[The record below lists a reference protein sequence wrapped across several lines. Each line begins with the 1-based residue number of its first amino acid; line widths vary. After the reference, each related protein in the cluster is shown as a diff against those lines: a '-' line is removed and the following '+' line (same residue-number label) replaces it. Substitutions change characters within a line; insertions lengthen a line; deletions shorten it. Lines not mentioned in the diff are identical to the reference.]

1 MARPSAFSTF
11 LRALA
16 APLIALALVALLWLA
31 GVTERV
37 DRAWFDL
44 LQRKLADQAPVPDD
58 TAIVLIDEESLQT
71 MGSEAYGMRW
81 PWPRSAFAS
90 LFAGLH
96 RAGARRIVVDLI
108 FFENSTDQE
117 QDLLLGGVAAGLTEV
132 TLGASRHPR
141 NGIVQLPVIWPPPFR
156 AEQQRYF
163 AGRSRW
169 GYVNS
174 VPDADGVI
182 RHYLRGDSLVEAA
195 LQRPAGDGPPV
206 PELLRWRGS
215 LGDLDRRGVP
225 VLSAYPFVQVG
236 MTMLGDG
243 TVFDPAGLVAL
254 IDAAPEPE
262 GEHFRAVRG
271 RTVFVGVNAKAAFD
285 AVATP
290 CAAHT
295 GEGSRVE
302 PGVIVHWT
310 AHANFVSGDF
320 LTDTGARASLAALL
334 VVVVLVAVY
343 GRKGV
348 GLLAPG
354 LAAGIP
360 AALLVGGS
368 AMMFNFSVWVAPAL
382 PVTGAAAVFSAV
394 AVQSFRLERARK
406 REIQGWFGTYV
417 SPAVVKRLV
426 QDPDS
431 LKLGGERRELTVFF
445 SDLAGFT
452 TLSERMSPDQ
462 LVTLVNTFLEHL
474 TECVIEQG
482 CYLDKYI
489 GDSIMAVF
497 GSPEELDNHALAAC
511 RAALTSQRCLEKLN
525 DQLERDHG
533 VRLGMRIGINT
544 GDMIVGNV
552 GSAKKRNYTVLGD
565 AVNLASRLEGAN
577 KEFGTAILL
586 GPLTAARVA
595 DAMLTR
601 PVGLLRV
608 KGKEQAVAVH
618 ELIAE
623 LERADEKAHQFV
635 SSFVEGYEA
644 FCARKFGR
652 AVRAMEEA
660 AYLRP
665 DDALTTRYLSEAR
678 RWSNTPPPAD
688 WEPILKLETK

>member
-1 MARPSAFSTF
+1 MARPSAFKST

-16 APLIALALVALLWLA
+16 APLVALALVALLWLA
-31 GVTERV
+31 GVTERI

-44 LQRKLADQAPVPDD
+44 LQRELADQAPIPED
-58 TAIVLIDEESLQT
+58 TAIVLIDEQSLQA
-71 MGSEAYGMRW
+71 MGSENYGMRW
-81 PWPRSAFAS
+81 PWPRSAFAG

-108 FFENSTDQE
+108 FFENSVNEED
-117 QDLLLGGVAAGLTEV
+117 DLLLRGVAAGLTEV
-132 TLGASRHPR
+132 TLGASRNPR
-141 NGIVQLPVIWPPPFR
+141 NGIIQLPVIWPPPFR
-156 AEQQRYF
+156 LEQERYF

-174 VPDADGVI
+174 LPDADGVI
-182 RHYLRGDSLVEAA
+182 RRYLRGESLVEAA
-195 LQRPAGDGPPV
+195 LQRPPDGQPPV
-206 PELLRWRGS
+206 PELLRWRGN
-215 LGDLDRRGVP
+215 LADLRRRGVP
-225 VLSAYPFVQVG
+225 VLAAYPFVQAG
-236 MTMLGDG
+236 LGMLGDG
-243 TVFDPAGLVAL
+243 TVFHPAELTAL

-271 RTVFVGVNAKAAFD
+271 RTVFVGANAKAAFD

-290 CAAHT
+290 CASPDPD
-295 GEGSRVE
+295 GVQVE
-302 PGVIVHWT
+302 PGVITHWT
-310 AHANFVSGDF
+310 AYANFASGDF
-320 LTDTGARASLAALL
+320 LTDSGWRASLAALAL
-334 VVVVLVAVY
+334 CVVLVGAY

-354 LAAGIP
+354 LAAGLP

-368 AMMFNFSVWVAPAL
+368 AVFFNFGVWFAPAL
-382 PVTGAAAVFSAV
+382 PVLGSAAAFSAV

-452 TLSERMSPDQ
+452 TLSEKMSPDR

-474 TECVIEQG
+474 TECVLEQG

-511 RAALTSQRCLEKLN
+511 RAALESQRCLNRLN

-552 GSAKKRNYTVLGD
+552 GSTKKRNYTVLGD

-618 ELIAE
+618 ELVGE
-623 LERADEKAHQFV
+623 LDRANETDHQFV

-644 FCARKFGR
+644 FCARRFGR

-678 RWSNTPPPAD
+678 RWANSPPPAD